1 MSILA
6 RFKSED
12 QTRRNLDPLIRT
24 LDWAKKVYKVGAKL
38 PANVVAPTEETTGY
52 FIPTFYAYGEKT
64 LAIELAQWEASRQQ
78 PDGSFVGADGIPYT
92 FDTAQVIRGYL
103 SVLDDVPELLEP
115 LKKASEYV
123 YSQIDAKGEV
133 HTASYSGWTLGN
145 GSVFSEY
152 AHLYVLAPL
161 RDAGRRLNQPKYIQA
176 SERGVQYYR
185 QKPDLVD
192 FKSELGKL
200 SHIFGY
206 MMEALAEL
214 GEWDLAKR
222 GLRAAELIQKKDG
235 AIPAYPGVD
244 WICSTGMAQLCVAW
258 YKLGITDA
266 ADKAMR
272 YLESIQNP
280 SGGFNGGYGKNAQ
293 YFPDMEIGWASKY
306 FLDCYLLKYG
316 RNPLEG

>member
-6 RFKSED
+6 RFKAEA
-12 QTRRNLDPLIRT
+12 QPKRNLDPLIRT
-24 LDWAKKVYKVGAKL
+24 LDWAKRVYKVGAQL

-52 FIPTFYAYGEKT
+52 FIPTFYAYGEKA
-64 LAIELAQWEASRQQ
+64 LAIELAKWEASRQQ

-103 SVLDDVPELLEP
+103 SVLDDAPELLEP

-123 YSQIDAKGEV
+123 FSQIDAKGEV
-133 HTASYSGWTLGN
+133 QTASYSGWRLAN

-161 RDAGRRLNQPKYIQA
+161 RDAGQRLNEPKYIQA
-176 SERGVQYYR
+176 SDRGVQYYKR
-185 QKPDLVD
+185 QPDLVD

-214 GEWDLAKR
+214 GEHDLAKR
-222 GLRAAELIQKKDG
+222 GLRSAELIQKKNG

-244 WICSTGMAQLCVAW
+244 WVCSTGMAQLCVAW
-258 YKLGITDA
+258 YKLGITSA
-266 ADKAMR
+266 ADKAIR

-280 SGGFNGGYGKNAQ
+280 SGGFYGGYGKNAQ

-306 FLDCYLLKYG
+306 LLDCYLLKYG
-316 RNPLEG
+316 RNPLVD